1 MTPLRFAKMS
11 GAGNDFVVLDSEAAR
26 MLPPDPSAWVRG
38 VCRRGM
44 SVGADG
50 VLIVT
55 PSGPGR
61 VRVDFFNPDGSA
73 AFCGNG
79 TRCAARFASVR
90 GWCGDRAVLTT
101 AVGEVPAEIRDSR
114 VRLTLPPPRD
124 MGMRTLS
131 AHGERFEGRL
141 VDSGVPHFVVLVEDV
156 ALVPL
161 SVIGPILRADPA
173 WGAAGANVDVISE
186 AQGGVWRV
194 RTWERGVENE
204 TLACGTGAVAAALAA
219 RLAGAGER
227 VLILPASGVE
237 LAVTLPGDPGAP
249 ASAVLEGDAR
259 FVFEGTLA
267 AEAL

>member
-1 MTPLRFAKMS
+1 
-11 GAGNDFVVLDSEAAR
+11 
-26 MLPPDPSAWVRG
+26 
-38 VCRRGM
+38 
-44 SVGADG
+44 
-50 VLIVT
+50 
-55 PSGPGR
+55 
-61 VRVDFFNPDGSA
+61 
-73 AFCGNG
+73 
-79 TRCAARFASVR
+79 
-90 GWCGDRAVLTT
+90 
-101 AVGEVPAEIRDSR
+101 
-114 VRLTLPPPRD
+114 
-124 MGMRTLS
+124 
-131 AHGERFEGRL
+131 
-141 VDSGVPHFVVLVEDV
+141 
-156 ALVPL
+156 
-161 SVIGPILRADPA
+161 VIGPILRADPA